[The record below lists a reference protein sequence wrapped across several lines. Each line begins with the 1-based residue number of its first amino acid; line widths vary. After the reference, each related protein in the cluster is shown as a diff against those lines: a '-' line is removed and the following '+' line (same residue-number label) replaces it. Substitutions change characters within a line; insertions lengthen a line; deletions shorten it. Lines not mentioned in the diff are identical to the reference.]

1 MKTPFLRKFR
11 ILFSAVVFI
20 CFFLVFVDLKN
31 LIPVNYINILLS
43 LQFIPSLLKFFD
55 LRTFIT
61 AGFIAVLILTLLT
74 GRTYCS
80 FLCPLGIGQDF
91 FSRIGGRIRKKF
103 RRSAI

>member
-74 GRTYCS
+74 GRTYS
-80 FLCPLGIGQDF
+80 WNRPGFFQQD
-91 FSRIGGRIRKKF
+91 RRPDKKKIQEIRL
-103 RRSAI
+103 